1 MDGDRSTT
9 VGSLIASRG
18 HRRAVPAG
26 ATIFMEGDRSHSV
39 FACLEGRVRIFVNL
53 PSGRELVMGVKLPGQ
68 EFGELSAID
77 ERPRSASAAALEP
90 SVVAQMSGVEFIDEL
105 VHTPPLAA
113 LLLRSLADQLRR
125 ANARL
130 CARNSDTTAVRAG
143 HMILELA
150 GLTARHGDPGEL
162 ISLPITQLDLAE
174 WIGATR
180 ESTARALAGF
190 RAAGV
195 LDTSRGR
202 IVIRDLAALA
212 ELVRSS

>member
-1 MDGDRSTT
+1 MDGNRSIT

-18 HRRAVPAG
+18 HRRAIPAG
-26 ATIFMEGDRSHSV
+26 GTIFMEGDRSHSV

-53 PSGRELVMGVKLPGQ
+53 PSGRELVIGVKMPGQ

-77 ERPRSASAAALEP
+77 ERPRSACAAAIEA
-90 SVVAQMSGVEFIDEL
+90 SVVAQMSGVEFVDEL
-105 VHTPPLAA
+105 VRTPPLAA
-113 LLLRSLADQLRR
+113 LLLGSLADQLRR

-130 CARNSDTTAVRAG
+130 SARNSDTTAVRAG

-150 GLTARHGDPGEL
+150 GLAARHGERGGP

-190 RAAGV
+190 RSAGV
-195 LDTSRGR
+195 LDTCRGR
-202 IVIRDLAALA
+202 IVIRDLAGLA
-212 ELVRSS
+212 ELVRSC